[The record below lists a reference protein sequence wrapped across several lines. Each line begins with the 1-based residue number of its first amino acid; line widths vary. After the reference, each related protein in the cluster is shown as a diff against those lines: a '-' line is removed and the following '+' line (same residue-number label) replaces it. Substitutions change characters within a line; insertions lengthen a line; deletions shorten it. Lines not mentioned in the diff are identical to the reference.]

1 MFPQGNVHAEGINDG
16 VMLSGAVASPIEAQ
30 QDYDLAT
37 RLVGDATKVLNGI
50 TIPSRDQVM
59 IHVAFA
65 EMDRNAIKQF
75 GINVSGRALRS
86 RPRAVCCWSCGRRTI
101 MSTDPRSDDVPVPSF
116 RPGRHA
122 RPGELRDHRC
132 RRGPQRGPTRRQV
145 VIRRLTAVFHG
156 RVAPQAGCAN

>member
-30 QDYDLAT
+30 QAYDLAT
-37 RLVGDATKVLNGI
+37 RLVGDATKVVNGI
-50 TIPSRDQVM
+50 TIRGRDQVM

-75 GINVSGRALRS
+75 GINVSGRTLRS

-122 RPGELRDHRC
+122 RTARTAGSSLPTRG
-132 RRGPQRGPTRRQV
+132 RRGGPTRGQV
-145 VIRRLTAVFHG
+145 VTRRD
-156 RVAPQAGCAN
+156 